1 MLKTFFIAALVI
13 LPLALAV
20 VLIAYRARYF
30 VLGIGVVVFVVAVI
44 WGGIRIAAMFEPDQS
59 TQSAGPAATPI
70 SCVVRAD
77 GIATLP
83 CRL

>member
-1 MLKTFFIAALVI
+1 MLKTFFVSALVI

-44 WGGIRIAAMFEPDQS
+44 WGGIRIAAMFEPDENP
-59 TQSAGPAATPI
+59 QSAGPVATPI
-70 SCVVRAD
+70 ACFDRAE
-77 GIATLP
+77 TVSPLP